1 TGAFSSALLEWTEMN
16 STAQNALTDLYHE
29 NGSNTANVVNLNLLV
44 VVPSEEPSGDK
55 NSTIEVSNT

>member
-1 TGAFSSALLEWTEMN
+1 MN

-44 VVPSEEPSGDK
+44 VVPNEEPSGDK